1 MTRNTSVKTAT
12 SKIIGRL
19 FLITSLAIAFCVAIL
34 KDVFN
39 AIYPCK
45 TWFYIMPF
53 GN

>member
-1 MTRNTSVKTAT
+1 MTRKTSVKIAA

-19 FLITSLAIAFCVAIL
+19 FLITSLTIAFCVAIL

-39 AIYPCK
+39 AIYPCN
-45 TWFYIMPF
+45 TWFYIMPL